1 MKLFLEADQ
10 SREEEIIMNNNSI
23 EDKVEQVFDI
33 FDKNQ
38 KSAVGGILNNW
49 NSDNGDFIFPIIDGP
64 PGTGKTSVGTIAAAK
79 YAMENKNAQVGYLC
93 YTHYAV
99 QKAREDLIS
108 YGFPNDKVVELHY
121 DANIKRWDQGIFGCD
136 SDLKSASLEE
146 KRRLRECSVLLCTLH
161 SSRRVFSTASR
172 PKVII
177 DEFSQVSTP
186 MFFSVL
192 RKAFAQKGVSQG
204 CYPDGY
210 ALLGDPIQLPVIS
223 TQPLLRPNIGV
234 FIMQRKPH
242 DNHQLVLQHRM
253 HKDIC
258 EAVNQLRTVS
268 NASRIET
275 APDVMQRDLLQ
286 LGYSWNKGKTP
297 PSLMEIIDPAKPL
310 TIVNTD
316 KCGEE
321 EKMFGGSVKN
331 INEAKLAVE
340 IASAIHETYIDAK
353 GRRLEPCI
361 LSPYS
366 AQIGELRQGLPDHL
380 KEVPIT
386 VYRAQ
391 GREYNCVIISFVRN
405 NDQGYIG
412 FLGSENEFKEQT
424 YVACSRAQAKLIV
437 LMSFRTF
444 LNKGHT
450 EFEALWKTKNAHIV
464 EL

>member
-1 MKLFLEADQ
+1 M
-10 SREEEIIMNNNSI
+10 SSSNI
-23 EDKVEQVFDI
+23 EDNVEQVFGRYD
-33 FDKNQ
+33 NRQ
-38 KSAVGGILNNW
+38 KSAVEGILDNW
-49 NSDNGDFIFPIIDGP
+49 NSDNGDFVFPIVDGP

-79 YAMENKNAQVGYLC
+79 YTLENKHAQVGYLC

-99 QKAREDLIS
+99 QKAREDLLS
-108 YGFPNDKVVELHY
+108 YGFPNDRVVELHY
-121 DANIKRWDQGIFGCD
+121 DANATNWDQGIFGCD
-136 SDLKSASLEE
+136 SDLKGASLEE
-146 KRRLRECSVLLCTLH
+146 KRRLRQCSVLLCTLH
-161 SSRRVFSTASR
+161 SSRRVFSSASR

-192 RKAFAQKGVSQG
+192 RKAFAQKGISQG

-242 DNHQLVLQHRM
+242 DNHQFVLQHRM

-258 EAVNQLRTVS
+258 EAVNQLRNVS
-268 NASRIET
+268 HAHRIET
-275 APDVMQRDLLQ
+275 APEAMQRDLLH
-286 LGYSWNKGKTP
+286 LGYSWSRAKTP
-297 PSLMEIIDPAKPL
+297 LDLREIIDPTKPL
-310 TIVNTD
+310 TVVNTD
-316 KCGEE
+316 KCGDDG
-321 EKMFGGSVKN
+321 KIFGGSVKN
-331 INEAKLAVE
+331 INEAKLAVR
-340 IASAIHETYIDAK
+340 IAIAMHETYTDTK
-353 GRRLEPCI
+353 GRGLEPCI

-366 AQIGELRQGLPDHL
+366 AQIGEIRQEIPDTLRNFINC
-380 KEVPIT
+380 IT

-391 GREYNCVIISFVRN
+391 GREYPCVIISFVRN
-405 NDQGYIG
+405 NEQGYIG

-450 EFEALWKTKNAHIV
+450 EFEALWKTKNAHII